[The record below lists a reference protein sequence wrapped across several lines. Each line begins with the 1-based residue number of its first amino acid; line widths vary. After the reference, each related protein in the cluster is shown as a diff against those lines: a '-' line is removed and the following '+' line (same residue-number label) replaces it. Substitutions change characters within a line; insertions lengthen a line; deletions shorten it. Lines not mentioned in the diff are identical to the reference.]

1 MHGLVNKALETF
13 LVATF
18 GRDRWQAIVLRSG
31 LDLGDDGFDSMR
43 LYEGWQ
49 IEALLAGAV
58 HVLDRSRESLLEDLG
73 IFLICNPGQ
82 DSVRRLM
89 RFGGGS
95 FSEFLLSLDDLP
107 ARTRLA
113 VPDLGL
119 PDLTVIED
127 GPGRFHLECR
137 GTPSGLAGVGHVC
150 VGVLRALADDY
161 GVLAVIEHRGSRVEA
176 GAEHPPGGDTLA
188 PTDRRRVAIPVDVL
202 SIVVHDPDY
211 QPGRRFDLALS
222 AA

>member
-13 LVATF
+13 LAATF

-49 IEALLAGAV
+49 AEALLAAAV

-73 IFLICNPGQ
+73 TFLICNPGQ

-89 RFGGGS
+89 RFGGSS
-95 FSEFLLSLDDLP
+95 FSDFLLSLDDLP
-107 ARTRLA
+107 GRSRLA

-127 GPGRFHLECR
+127 GPGRFLLECR
-137 GTPSGLAGVGHVC
+137 RMPSGLPGVGHVC
-150 VGVLRALADDY
+150 AGVLRALADDY
-161 GVLAVIEHRGSRVEA
+161 GVLAVIEHRGSVA
-176 GAEHPPGGDTLA
+176 DPVTGQPPSGEVGGV
-188 PTDRRRVAIPVDVL
+188 PERRRVSVPVEVL

-211 QPGRRFDLALS
+211 QPGRRFDLAL
-222 AA
+222 AAG